1 MKVRIEFYRTR
12 DADDAH
18 AVIGSETA
26 DAQDLDDA
34 IRIAR
39 QFSLTLDMPQRADAV
54 TITGADGAT
63 IYSGALQA
71 GS

>member
-1 MKVRIEFYRTR
+1 MKIRIEFYRTR

-18 AVIGSETA
+18 AVIGTETA
-26 DAQDLDDA
+26 DAEDREDA

-39 QFSLTLDMPQRADAV
+39 QFSLSLDMPQRADAV

-63 IYSGALQA
+63 IYTGDLEA
-71 GS
+71 G